1 MLLCS
6 LYAMSVAILY
16 SQNPYIVSYIRA
28 SLLQGFEN
36 GELVDSGIWVKE
48 DGSVYKAFFC
58 PWCEDEMNCID
69 A

>member
-1 MLLCS
+1 
-6 LYAMSVAILY
+6 MSVAILY

-58 PWCEDEMNCID
+58 P
-69 A
+69 

>member
-1 MLLCS
+1 
-6 LYAMSVAILY
+6 
-16 SQNPYIVSYIRA
+16 
-28 SLLQGFEN
+28 
-36 GELVDSGIWVKE
+36 VKE